1 MQTLDRL
8 VHGFSRLPGLGR
20 KSAERLVYF
29 LLGAK
34 DEFVESLARDLIALK
49 RNTRPCTRCGVY
61 AEADLCA
68 YCSDPTRET
77 DTLCVVEESRDVITI
92 ESTQTFRGLYHV
104 LGGAISPV
112 DGIRPADLTI
122 DALIGRVR
130 DSPVRE
136 VILATNPTVEG
147 ETTALYLRDRLL
159 QRAGESGAELTVT
172 QLALGLP
179 VGGDLEYAD
188 RLTLARALNGRT
200 AV

>member
-20 KSAERLVYF
+20 KSAARLVYF

-34 DEFVESLARDLIALK
+34 QEFVESLARDLIALK
-49 RNTRPCTRCGVY
+49 RDTRPCSRCGVY
-61 AEADLCA
+61 AEAELCA
-68 YCSDPTRET
+68 YCADPAR
-77 DTLCVVEESRDVITI
+77 DTGTICVVEESRDVITI
-92 ESTQTFRGLYHV
+92 ESTQSYRGLYHV

-112 DGIRPADLTI
+112 DGVRPADLTI
-122 DALIGRVR
+122 DGLIRRVR
-130 DSPVRE
+130 EHGVGE

-147 ETTALYLRDRLL
+147 ETTALFLRDRL
-159 QRAGESGAELTVT
+159 QAASRPDAALTVT

>member
-1 MQTLDRL
+1 MQTLERL
-8 VHGFSRLPGLGR
+8 VNGFSRLPGLGR

-29 LLGAK
+29 LLGAR

-49 RNTRPCTRCGVY
+49 RNTRPCGRCGVY
-61 AEADLCA
+61 AEAELCA

-77 DTLCVVEESRDVITI
+77 DTICVVEESRDVITI

-122 DALIGRVR
+122 DGLIRRVHEHG
-130 DSPVRE
+130 VRE

-147 ETTALYLRDRLL
+147 ETTALFLRDRLQE
-159 QRAGESGAELTVT
+159 QRRQGTELTVT

>member
-8 VHGFSRLPGLGR
+8 VYGFSRLPGLGR
-20 KSAERLVYF
+20 KSAARLVYF

-34 DEFVESLARDLIALK
+34 QEFVESLARDLIALK
-49 RNTRPCTRCGVY
+49 RDTRPCSRCGVY
-61 AEADLCA
+61 AEAELCA
-68 YCSDPTRET
+68 YCADPTRDAGT
-77 DTLCVVEESRDVITI
+77 ICVVEESRDVINI
-92 ESTQTFRGLYHV
+92 ESTQSYRGLYHV

-112 DGIRPADLTI
+112 DGVRPADLTI
-122 DALIGRVR
+122 DALIRRVR
-130 DSPVRE
+130 EHGVGE

-147 ETTALYLRDRLL
+147 ETTALFLRDRL
-159 QRAGESGAELTVT
+159 QAASRPEAELSVT

>member
-20 KSAERLVYF
+20 KSAERLVYY

-34 DEFVESLARDLIALK
+34 DEVVETLARDLIALK
-49 RNTRPCTRCGVY
+49 RKTRPCDRCGVY
-61 AEADLCA
+61 AEAELCA

-77 DTLCVVEESRDVITI
+77 DTICVVEESRDVITI
-92 ESTQTFRGLYHV
+92 ESTQSFRGLYHV

-122 DALIGRVR
+122 DGLIRRV
-130 DSPVRE
+130 SAHAVRE

-147 ETTALYLRDRLL
+147 ETTALFLRDRL
-159 QRAGESGAELTVT
+159 QATREPGADLTVT

>member
-20 KSAERLVYF
+20 KSAARLVYF

-34 DEFVESLARDLIALK
+34 QEFVESLARDLIALK
-49 RNTRPCTRCGVY
+49 RDTRPCSRCGVY
-61 AEADLCA
+61 AEAELCA
-68 YCSDPTRET
+68 YCADPAR
-77 DTLCVVEESRDVITI
+77 DTGTICVVEESRDVITI
-92 ESTQTFRGLYHV
+92 ESTQSYRGLYHV

-112 DGIRPADLTI
+112 DGVRPADLTI
-122 DALIGRVR
+122 DDLIRRVR
-130 DSPVRE
+130 EHGVGE

-147 ETTALYLRDRLL
+147 ETTALFLRDRL
-159 QRAGESGAELTVT
+159 QAASRPDAALTVT

>member
-49 RNTRPCTRCGVY
+49 RNTRPCSRCGVY
-61 AEADLCA
+61 AEDELCA

-77 DTLCVVEESRDVITI
+77 DTICVVEESRDVITI

-122 DALIGRVR
+122 DGLIRRVHEHG
-130 DSPVRE
+130 VRE

-147 ETTALYLRDRLL
+147 ETTALFLRDRLQE
-159 QRAGESGAELTVT
+159 QRRQGTELTVT

-200 AV
+200 TV

>member
-1 MQTLDRL
+1 MQTLERL

-61 AEADLCA
+61 AEAEQCA
-68 YCSDPTRET
+68 FCTDPTRET
-77 DTLCVVEESRDVITI
+77 DTICVVEESRDVITI
-92 ESTQTFRGLYHV
+92 ESTHTFRGLYHV

-112 DGIRPADLTI
+112 DGVRPADLTI
-122 DALIGRVR
+122 DALVRRVR
-130 DSPVRE
+130 DSRVRE

-159 QRAGESGAELTVT
+159 QRAGESSAELTVT

>member
-1 MQTLDRL
+1 M
-8 VHGFSRLPGLGR
+8 
-20 KSAERLVYF
+20 
-29 LLGAK
+29 
-34 DEFVESLARDLIALK
+34 ESLARDLIALK
-49 RNTRPCTRCGVY
+49 RNTRPCSRCGVY
-61 AEADLCA
+61 AEAELCA

-77 DTLCVVEESRDVITI
+77 DTICVVEESRDVITI

-122 DALIGRVR
+122 DGLIRRVHEHG
-130 DSPVRE
+130 VGE

-147 ETTALYLRDRLL
+147 ETTALFLRDRLQE
-159 QRAGESGAELTVT
+159 QRRQGTELTVT

-188 RLTLARALNGRT
+188 RPHPGACPERPHRESKGGLRAR
-200 AV
+200 

>member
-20 KSAERLVYF
+20 KSAERLVYY

-34 DEFVESLARDLIALK
+34 EEFVESLARDLIALK
-49 RNTRPCTRCGVY
+49 RNTRPCSRCGVY
-61 AEADLCA
+61 AEAELCS

-77 DTLCVVEESRDVITI
+77 DTICVVEESRDVITI
-92 ESTQTFRGLYHV
+92 ESTQSFRGLYHV

-122 DALIGRVR
+122 DGLIQRVGEHA
-130 DSPVRE
+130 VRE

-147 ETTALYLRDRLL
+147 ETTALFLRDRL
-159 QRAGESGAELTVT
+159 QATHGQSAELTVT

-200 AV
+200 VV

>member
-49 RNTRPCTRCGVY
+49 RNTRPCSRCGVY
-61 AEADLCA
+61 AEGDLCA

-77 DTLCVVEESRDVITI
+77 DTICVVEESRDVITI

-122 DALIGRVR
+122 DGLIRRVHEHG
-130 DSPVRE
+130 VRE

-147 ETTALYLRDRLL
+147 ETTALFLRDRL
-159 QRAGESGAELTVT
+159 QEDRGQGPELTVT

-200 AV
+200 TV

>member
-1 MQTLDRL
+1 MQTLDRV

-20 KSAERLVYF
+20 KSAERLVYY

-34 DEFVESLARDLIALK
+34 EEFVEALARDLIALK
-49 RNTRPCTRCGVY
+49 RNTRPCSRCGVY
-61 AEADLCA
+61 AEAELCS
-68 YCSDPTRET
+68 YCLDPTRET
-77 DTLCVVEESRDVITI
+77 DTICVVEESRDVITI
-92 ESTQTFRGLYHV
+92 ESTQSFRGLYHV

-122 DALIGRVR
+122 EGLVQRVR
-130 DSPVRE
+130 EHAVRE

-147 ETTALYLRDRLL
+147 ETTALFLRDRL
-159 QRAGESGAELTVT
+159 QATRGQGAELTVT

>member
-8 VHGFSRLPGLGR
+8 VQGFSRLPGLGR
-20 KSAERLVYF
+20 KSAARLVYF

-49 RNTRPCTRCGVY
+49 RNTRPCGRCGVY
-61 AEADLCA
+61 AEAELCA
-68 YCSDPTRET
+68 YCADPTR
-77 DTLCVVEESRDVITI
+77 DTATICVVEESKDVITI
-92 ESTQTFRGLYHV
+92 ESTQSYRGLYHV

-112 DGIRPADLTI
+112 EGVRPADLTI
-122 DALIGRVR
+122 DDLVRRVR
-130 DSPVRE
+130 EDGVRE

-147 ETTALYLRDRLL
+147 ETTALYLRNCL
-159 QRAGESGAELTVT
+159 QDDERSAGELAVT

-188 RLTLARALNGRT
+188 RLTLARALSGRT
-200 AV
+200 SL

>member
-20 KSAERLVYF
+20 KSAARLVYF

-34 DEFVESLARDLIALK
+34 QEFVESLARDLIALK
-49 RNTRPCTRCGVY
+49 RDTRPCSRCGVY
-61 AEADLCA
+61 AEAELCA
-68 YCSDPTRET
+68 YCADPAR
-77 DTLCVVEESRDVITI
+77 DTGTICVVEESRDVITI
-92 ESTQTFRGLYHV
+92 ESTQSYRGLYHV

-112 DGIRPADLTI
+112 DGVRPADLTI
-122 DALIGRVR
+122 DDLIRRVR
-130 DSPVRE
+130 EHGVGE

-147 ETTALYLRDRLL
+147 ETTALFLRDRL
-159 QRAGESGAELTVT
+159 QAASRPDAELTVT

>member
-49 RNTRPCTRCGVY
+49 RNTRPCSRCGVY
-61 AEADLCA
+61 AEAELCA

-77 DTLCVVEESRDVITI
+77 DTICVVEESRDVITI
-92 ESTQTFRGLYHV
+92 ESTQSFRGLYHV

-122 DALIGRVR
+122 DGLIRRVR
-130 DSPVRE
+130 ASRVRE

-147 ETTALYLRDRLL
+147 ETTALFLRDRL
-159 QRAGESGAELTVT
+159 QANRRQGAELTVT

>member
-1 MQTLDRL
+1 MQTLERL

-20 KSAERLVYF
+20 KSAERLVYY

-49 RNTRPCTRCGVY
+49 RNTRPCSRCGVY
-61 AEADLCA
+61 AEGDLCA

-77 DTLCVVEESRDVITI
+77 DTICVVEESRDVITI
-92 ESTQTFRGLYHV
+92 ESTQTFRGLYRV

-112 DGIRPADLTI
+112 DGIRPSDLTI
-122 DALIGRVR
+122 DGLIRRVHEYG
-130 DSPVRE
+130 VRE

-147 ETTALYLRDRLL
+147 ETTALFLRDRL
-159 QRAGESGAELTVT
+159 QAAREQGPELTVT